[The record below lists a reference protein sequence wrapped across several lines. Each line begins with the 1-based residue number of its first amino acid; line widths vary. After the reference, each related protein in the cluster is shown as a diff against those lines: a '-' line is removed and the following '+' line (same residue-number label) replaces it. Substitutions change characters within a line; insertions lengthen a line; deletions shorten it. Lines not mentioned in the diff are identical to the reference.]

1 MQATTDAGVHTC
13 SDDEG
18 KRKGISGIKFSITN
32 ESQLS
37 LQGTVRKRV
46 RHRYFPLLK
55 SAMETLAA
63 LRKEKEE
70 CRY

>member
-46 RHRYFPLLK
+46 RHR
-55 SAMETLAA
+55 
-63 LRKEKEE
+63 
-70 CRY
+70 